1 MRRVLLFWS
10 GAFILVLLG
19 FIATVILLNATVYSA
34 SGFVRGYLDS
44 LARQDSA
51 TALEVP
57 GVRTANNADTALLT
71 DKAMGSLDNIER
83 VSDVTAPD
91 GIRTIVFGYSL
102 DGGDGGQ
109 TTFLVESTGVRFGLF
124 TTWRF
129 VASPLTTMSVTV
141 LHDSSFTVNA
151 LSISSPRN
159 PGEPHSFVVFSPG
172 RYTLGHTST
181 FLTAE
186 PVTVNSTTIGEIVD
200 ATIDVQA
207 NDEFVAKV
215 QSDLD
220 DFLDRCATQ
229 QVLMPTGCPFG
240 LELRNRI
247 EGLPTWSITSYPVA
261 SIIPRADPTTGSAAW
276 NVPDASGVARITVNV
291 RSIFDGSVSARDEDV
306 PFSVGYSVELRAGA
320 MIVLTPRS

>member
-1 MRRVLLFWS
+1 MRRILIFWS
-10 GAFILVLLG
+10 VAFLLLVVA
-19 FIATVILLNATVYSA
+19 FAATVFVLNATVYSA

-44 LARQDSA
+44 LARQDSTA
-51 TALEVP
+51 ALEVP
-57 GVRTANNADTALLT
+57 GVRPANNADPALLT
-71 DKAMGSLDNIER
+71 DDAMGSLGNIER

-91 GIRTIVFGYSL
+91 GIRTIVFDYSL
-102 DGGDGGQ
+102 KGGDGGQ

-129 VASPLTTMSVTV
+129 LASPLTTMSVTV

-151 LSISSPRN
+151 LKVSSPRN

-172 RYTLGHTST
+172 HYTLGHTST

-186 PVTVNSTTIGEIVD
+186 PVTVKSTTVGEIVD

-247 EGLPTWSITSYPVA
+247 EGLPTWSITGYPVA
-261 SIIPRADPTTGSAAW
+261 SIIPSADPTTGSAAW
-276 NVPDASGVARITVNV
+276 SVPDTPGLARIAVNV

-306 PFSVGYSVELRAGA
+306 PFFVGYSVELRAGTT
-320 MIVLTPRS
+320 IVLTPR